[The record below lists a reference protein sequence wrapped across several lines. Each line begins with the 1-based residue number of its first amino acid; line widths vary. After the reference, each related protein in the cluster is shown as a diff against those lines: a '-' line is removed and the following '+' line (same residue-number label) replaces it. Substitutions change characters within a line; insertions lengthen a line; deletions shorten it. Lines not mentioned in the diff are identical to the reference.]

1 MNGLTY
7 LLQSNLYLILFF
19 GLYWVVLRKETF
31 NNYNR
36 AYLVISA
43 LLSFV
48 IPLWNFE
55 SVQAWFLTTKTTE
68 VLQAVSLPEFVYSKP
83 AVDQGYAISD
93 YLSIFYKIGCTIL
106 ALKLAANIFNLYRFI
121 NNNESINRAFSFF
134 NNIIINNGTDPD
146 DVIYDHERV
155 HARQYHSFDVLV
167 FEIIGIF
174 CWFNPIIYAYK
185 IAIKNIHEFIAD
197 DIASQSMASKIDY
210 AMLLFSERFQ
220 THPSVLV
227 NNFFTKTSLKL
238 RIQMLNKNKSKK
250 MAVLKYGLI
259 APLFLGMLVFA
270 SATINAEK
278 LSALIAN
285 ANFTENQIVVSG
297 KILNNDNKPLVG
309 TNIIIKGK
317 NRGTTADLDG
327 NFIIK
332 LDSENETL
340 VVSHIGYYSKIVKAN
355 VFQKMNIVLEN
366 QVDEMLGAV
375 VTAYSQTLK
384 EDVLKEFHKKDTIIN
399 NNEIFTVVE
408 QNAEYPGGQAEMGKF
423 LAKNLRYPIEAQ
435 KNEQQ
440 GKVFLKFVVDKEGE
454 ISNIKVIKS
463 AGSGLDEEA
472 VRVVGKMPVWK
483 PAKQNGQAVNS
494 EFTMPVEFILEE
506 DIVDTQNRIRM
517 NKLLANPTED
527 MLFVLDDNFF
537 SLKEF
542 SELTKKMDGYQS
554 LSIMLEEAAVKK
566 YGEKGK
572 NGAITI
578 VSHKKEDKTGTQ
590 EKIYAVVEQNASFPG
605 GQREMNKF
613 LSKNLKYPEKAQRA
627 YVKGRVF
634 LSFIVKSTGEIDDIQ
649 VVKGLGFGLDEE
661 AIRIVKAMPKW
672 VPGMQDGKKV
682 NSKFNLPIS
691 FLLE

>member
-285 ANFTENQIVVSG
+285 ANFTENQIIVSG

-355 VFQKMNIVLEN
+355 AFQKMNIVLEN

-440 GKVFLKFVVDKEGE
+440 GKVFLKFVVDTEGE
-454 ISNIKVIKS
+454 ISNIKVLKS
-463 AGSGLDEEA
+463 AGSGMDEEA
-472 VRVVGKMPVWK
+472 IRVVSKMPTWVS
-483 PAKQNGQAVNS
+483 ALQNGKKVNS
-494 EFTMPVEFILEE
+494 EFVLPIEFILEE
-506 DIVDTQNRIRM
+506 EKDKTTSKLILIEPSTIMKDALYFLDGELSNEKAFNELKPQSIYSM
-517 NKLLANPTED
+517 N
-527 MLFVLDDNFF
+527 VLKYDAAI
-537 SLKEF
+537 KE
-542 SELTKKMDGYQS
+542 
-554 LSIMLEEAAVKK
+554 
-566 YGEKGK
+566 YGEKAK
-572 NGAITI
+572 NGVIIITT
-578 VSHKKEDKTGTQ
+578 KKEGIKAGTQ
-590 EKIYAVVEQNASFPG
+590 EKIYTEVEQNASFPG

-672 VPGMQDGKKV
+672 IPGMQSGKKV